1 MKSNTNSSLETK
13 WKELAILGL
22 LIVAAIGLSLRP
34 TPTGRSVLAS
44 STGDQMTF
52 QSPEEAAT
60 ALDQAAKTGSVN
72 ALVPV
77 LGSQAK
83 TLITSGD
90 ADSDATAMRAFADKY
105 QKMNRWVVMSDGSR
119 VLYIGADNFAF
130 PVPLAKN
137 SSGQWYFDG
146 VAGAD
151 EIRAREIGRN
161 ELLTID
167 ACFALAKAEEIYYA
181 NGGDSPKYAQH
192 VVSTAGKQDGLYWP
206 ASEDQIPSPLAYLD
220 TLPKSSVSS
229 ASPAQPLVLDGYTL
243 RILTAQG
250 DNGFGGAEDYIVN
263 GQMTNGFAVL
273 ATPVK
278 YAETGVMT
286 FMLGP
291 EGVIYERDLGPDT
304 GTISA
309 AIQQYDPNENWFPVV
324 Q

>member
-1 MKSNTNSSLETK
+1 MERNTNPSLKGK
-13 WKELAILGL
+13 WRELALFAA
-22 LIVAAIGLSLRP
+22 LIVAAFVLALRP
-34 TPTGRSVLAS
+34 ALSSRSVSAS
-44 STGDQMTF
+44 ITGAQMSF
-52 QSPEEAAT
+52 QSPDAAAT
-60 ALDQAAKTGSVN
+60 ALDQAAKSGNAN

-77 LGSQAK
+77 LGGQAK
-83 TLITSGD
+83 ALITSGD
-90 ADSDATAMRAFADKY
+90 ADSDAAAMRTFVDKY
-105 QKMNRWVVMSDGSR
+105 QKMNRWVVLTDGSR

-167 ACFALAKAEEIYYA
+167 ACLALANAEEMYYL
-181 NGGDSPKYAQH
+181 NGGDSPKYAQY
-192 VVSTAGKQDGLYWP
+192 VVSTSGKQDGLYWP
-206 ASEDQIPSPLAYLD
+206 ASTDQMPSPLAYLD

-229 ASPAQPLVLDGYTL
+229 LNPGQPLILDGYTL

-250 DNGFGGAEDYIVN
+250 DNAFGGAQNYIVK
-263 GQMTNGFAVL
+263 GKMTDGFAIL

-278 YAETGVMT
+278 YAETGIMT
-286 FMLGP
+286 FMIGP
-291 EGVIYERDLGPDT
+291 EGVVFERDLGPDT
-304 GTISA
+304 GAIA
-309 AIQQYDPNENWFPVV
+309 AAMRQYDPNENWSPVV